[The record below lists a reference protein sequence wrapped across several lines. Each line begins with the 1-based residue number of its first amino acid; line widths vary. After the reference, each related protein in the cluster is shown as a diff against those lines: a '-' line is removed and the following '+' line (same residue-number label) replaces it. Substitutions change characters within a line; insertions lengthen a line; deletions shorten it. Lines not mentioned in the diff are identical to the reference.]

1 MEFKKKTIIWE
12 DNNEPPKDYIW
23 IKSDGKAYEYSYSQ
37 RKWIESKSISGSGN
51 SESVEANPTIEDGD
65 VTTPLNALKIGE
77 SVYTVEGNSDSEIQ
91 IVELTYDHLPATGTL
106 SASDLAKLDSDNCLL
121 VMNGKYFRKT
131 FSSSGGIDYKE
142 ISLTT
147 VLGGVR
153 SIYFTAS
160 KPDGE
165 YTIAY
170 TYPIEANTQTQP
182 LAVLEN
188 IKVGN
193 TTYSVPLAPMIV
205 EGTFDENGYFTPG
218 EGTASWS
225 DAHEQMFNGGL
236 LYLVATEDGE
246 PVVVFLAAFA
256 NPVTIG
262 APTDEGF
269 ILWPNPDSEGGDD
282 YEPQTY
288 TIQGT
293 VNSNKEFTANV
304 LQMPYGEAKQHY
316 DNGDTIILQFTALA
330 TGVTLNETV
339 VSWTDGNGAT
349 TTNGFTWLDAIVM

>member
-51 SESVEANPTIEDGD
+51 YEPVEANPTIEDGD

-77 SVYTVEGNSDSEIQ
+77 SVYTVGGDSDSDIQ

-106 SASDLAKLDSDNCLL
+106 SASDLEKLDSDNCLL
-121 VMNGKYFRKT
+121 IINGKYFYKT
-131 FSSSGGIDYKE
+131 FSANIGFDYHE
-142 ISLTT
+142 IASAN

-170 TYPIEANTQTQP
+170 TYSVEANTQTQAN
-182 LAVLEN
+182 AVLEN

-205 EGTFDENGYFTPG
+205 AGTINGGRFIPG
-218 EGTASWS
+218 DGAPTWAEAQ
-225 DAHEQMFNGGL
+225 AQMFAGGL
-236 LYLVATEDGE
+236 LYFIILEDGE
-246 PVVVFLAAFA
+246 PSASSLAIEANSNVIGGNYNESVFGWI
-256 NPVTIG
+256 NPVD
-262 APTDEGF
+262 PE
-269 ILWPNPDSEGGDD
+269 
-282 YEPQTY
+282 
-288 TIQGT
+288 
-293 VNSNKEFTANV
+293 K
-304 LQMPYGEAKQHY
+304 
-316 DNGDTIILQFTALA
+316 
-330 TGVTLNETV
+330 
-339 VSWTDGNGAT
+339 
-349 TTNGFTWLDAIVM
+349 